1 MEQDG
6 FYLATRIVNPILL
19 KYRSFLVEKYGADV
33 LDLKPWYLHYYDVN
47 LYVQIEK
54 LRDALALNE
63 INKEEFAEKVLTLTR
78 QQRVLS
84 PAVLQIISELYETLT
99 GQSTSFLQQP
109 EETVEHKP
117 ELKPIV
123 VQENVPTMS
132 EGLRGKCPR
141 CNIEGDRSEKALFK
155 CEYCGELYCEK
166 HVAPRLVMTFSQY
179 QAYLE
184 HYHDIAS
191 ILRKH
196 WTSKNGHPCT
206 MYTSWFWKNYYE
218 SDKQLELMEAKEKC
232 KKEKISNQNIEFMVC
247 IGHKEKKDIRKII
260 TISFL
265 FILLCGLFTLAFLTL
280 DFDADELPNWLEI
293 NKGLDFLKYDTDDDG
308 LSDAEELKLG
318 TNPLVND
325 TDNDGLPD
333 GSELRIGTKKIGT
346 NPLVND
352 TDNDG
357 LLDGF
362 ELRIG
367 TNPLLYD
374 TDDDGLSDAEELKLG
389 TNPLVND
396 TDNDGLPDVY
406 ELKIGTNPKRNWRK
420 YFDNDTIKSALSK
433 FFRAEISHIASRLKG
448 GSLEETVWNVL
459 KWIYENIKYDYE
471 KANKTD
477 TYVYSPSETVKFS
490 NGICTDYSLLTAALL
505 LEAGVNEVYIL
516 ELYPS
521 IPIICGSSGHA
532 TVAVVIN
539 GRTYVLDQVLPP
551 LRYEE
556 YLHYLSEQRNGVTL
570 LCRWYI
576 SLVYKVSLDSLGE
589 PEVQITES
597 TLLPKWGNVSSAE
610 IGYAVYRAL
619 RRLNPVLQWDTALE
633 STAKMA
639 LMFPSL
645 AYLPY
650 GYKEGIFYKFKL
662 HPATLGLDF
671 AEVWFS
677 EVFKNSEIQY
687 VINRY
692 SRIYVYVDQTYL
704 FEKTNLLEN
713 RIVILIVL
721 ANP

>member
-84 PAVLQIISELYETLT
+84 PAVLQIISELYEALT

-218 SDKQLELMEAKEKC
+218 SDKQLELMETKEKC
-232 KKEKISNQNIEFMVC
+232 KKEKISNQNVEFMVC
-247 IGHKEKKDIRKII
+247 ISHKEKKDIRKII

-293 NKGLDFLKYDTDDDG
+293 NKGLDFLKYDTDGDG

-318 TNPLVND
+318 TNPLLYD

-333 GSELRIGTKKIGT
+333 GYELR
-346 NPLVND
+346 
-352 TDNDG
+352 
-357 LLDGF
+357 
-362 ELRIG
+362 
-367 TNPLLYD
+367 
-374 TDDDGLSDAEELKLG
+374 
-389 TNPLVND
+389 
-396 TDNDGLPDVY
+396 
-406 ELKIGTNPKRNWRK
+406 IGTNPKRNWRK

-477 TYVYSPSETVKFS
+477 TYVYSPSETVKFG

-521 IPIICGSSGHA
+521 LPIICGSSGHA

-556 YLHYLSEQRNGVTL
+556 YLHYLSEQRNGGTL
-570 LCRWYI
+570 LCKWYI
-576 SLVYKVSLDSLGE
+576 SLVYRVSLDSSGE

-619 RRLNPVLQWDTALE
+619 QRLNPVLQWDTALE

-671 AEVWFS
+671 AEVWLS